1 MEFERQGLFSFD
13 MKFVYLPKFGLWNT
27 INYIYITKI
36 KPLENR
42 KTGPIAQLGGAFD

>member
-1 MEFERQGLFSFD
+1 MYVRLE
-13 MKFVYLPKFGLWNT
+13 YLAKTSLWNT

-42 KTGPIAQLGGAFD
+42 KKGPIAQLGGAFD